1 METVETKPLGAATDQ
16 DRTPEPDGPSQVG
29 DLGLA
34 LSGGGVRATLFSLG
48 VLIGLIETN
57 CHRRVRCIASVSG
70 GSILNAAM
78 AHGPTLCNLDS
89 VEKFRP
95 LASQLASSLAWS
107 GVFAWS
113 GRNLAA
119 TSWFLLRLG
128 GRVILPLVIPALYM
142 LGMAVDAIK
151 KAGFWETL
159 VETLR
164 KNWYWLRD
172 FTWQHPLVVI
182 GTLLAWVMVAFFLT
196 RGLLQEAE
204 YRSLISKIADPEHR
218 QKPLTV
224 DQWGQE
230 PSPGNEGVMHVL
242 VATDLLSGAPLYFS
256 REFIYCAPYGWS
268 RPRDVKNKIKTSVA
282 LYSSAA
288 FPAVFPPK
296 RIRLRTLNFQNGE
309 SSGVLPRS
317 VRLVDGGVYNNL
329 GTDWFSV
336 LEQQRKPPLWPFGE
350 IKVIPPKIERQN
362 VVVVNAGAP
371 SSDMHRLLPYN
382 TIPRIMSVLYDNT
395 VRPRIDTLHNR
406 RLPLIDIAE
415 SPITLAER
423 LKEQVTAIRDTD
435 APGSTLGDEVKGAP
449 NGALGR
455 AEALLKTL
463 NGKTPEFWAD
473 LGHHTAGT
481 ATKLSRAGERAAARL
496 MLHGYLSSLVLFHVV
511 FGAKLPSVIRGEEY
525 FLSLAR
531 PDKSATDDR
540 KADDRVGVDV
550 PATHADVA

>member
-1 METVETKPLGAATDQ
+1 METAETAPFGAATDQ
-16 DRTPEPDGPSQVG
+16 DRSRGLDGPSQVG

-48 VLIGLIETN
+48 VIIGLIETK

-78 AHGPTLCNLDS
+78 AHGPTLYNLDS
-89 VEKFRP
+89 VEGFQP
-95 LASQLASSLAWS
+95 LASTLASSLAWS
-107 GVFAWS
+107 GVFALSWRS
-113 GRNLAA
+113 LAA
-119 TSWFLLRLG
+119 TSWYLLRLA
-128 GRVILPLVIPALYM
+128 GRVVLPLVFPALYI
-142 LGMAVDAIK
+142 LSMAVDAIK
-151 KAGFWETL
+151 KVGFWETL
-159 VETLR
+159 I
-164 KNWYWLRD
+164 WYVHWLWD
-172 FTWQHPLVVI
+172 FTWQHQLAFLVI
-182 GTLLAWVMVAFFLT
+182 LLAWLVVALFLS
-196 RGLLQEAE
+196 RGLLQEAD
-204 YRSLISKIADPEHR
+204 YQSLISKVADPEHR

-230 PSPGNEGVMHVL
+230 GNEGVMHVL
-242 VATDLLSGAPLYFS
+242 VATDLLSGEPLYFS

-288 FPAVFPPK
+288 FPAVFPPRK
-296 RIRLRTLNFQNGE
+296 IRLRTLNFQNGE
-309 SSGVLPRS
+309 SSGDLPKT

-329 GTDWFSV
+329 GTDWFGV
-336 LEQQRKPPLWPFGE
+336 LEEQREPPLWPFGE
-350 IKVIPPKIERQN
+350 IEVIPPKVERQN

-371 SSDMHRLLPYN
+371 SSDINRLLPYKI
-382 TIPRIMSVLYDNT
+382 IPRIMSVLYDNT
-395 VRPRIDTLHNR
+395 VRPRIDTLRHQ

-415 SPITLAER
+415 SPFRLAER
-423 LKEQVTAIRDTD
+423 LRNQLTAIRDTD

-455 AEALLKTL
+455 ADALIKTL

-473 LGHHTAGT
+473 LRHHTAGT

-531 PDKSATDDR
+531 PDKSATYDR
-540 KADDRVGVDV
+540 KTADRVGVDV